1 MVMPSGKPVAELV
14 MDDGKTCADL
24 FHSVQACKVFRKD
37 AQDKE
42 QPVTG
47 IQDNKIGKYCVC
59 TPAGTDDTQDTEIM
73 TNGFSMNEV
82 NKGTSIIGMDTTGT
96 LSAAVWTGSKFWAE
110 SVHKGIKKGFR

>member
-1 MVMPSGKPVAELV
+1 
-14 MDDGKTCADL
+14 
-24 FHSVQACKVFRKD
+24 
-37 AQDKE
+37 
-42 QPVTG
+42 
-47 IQDNKIGKYCVC
+47 
-59 TPAGTDDTQDTEIM
+59 M